1 MCYFFSHAHT
11 VYVGCLRLSRRA
23 TFYAMVHRRV
33 RLRRGCGVAAALG
46 MACLQMRA
54 ATERRGVLY
63 LVKSPIGVSLAVEL
77 GVVGLDLSCGD
88 ERVRAL
94 NH

>member
-1 MCYFFSHAHT
+1 MFAAFQTRHI
-11 VYVGCLRLSRRA
+11 LRHGPPARQ
-23 TFYAMVHRRV
+23 
-33 RLRRGCGVAAALG
+33 AAALG
-46 MACLQMRA
+46 MAYLQMRA
-54 ATERRGVLY
+54 ANERRGVLY
-63 LVKSPIGVSLAVEL
+63 LVKSPIGVSLAVKL